1 MQSQLREW
9 GSSAHLPGN
18 GQGDMPEPSI
28 AAVLT
33 CFNRRDKT
41 AACLDALLVAAERL
55 AGRFRLHV
63 IVTDDGGSDGT
74 GEMLRSRFPQVEIL
88 QGDGG
93 LYWNGGMRL
102 AFGRAL
108 EQGHDYY
115 LWLNDDT
122 TLFPD
127 CLERLL
133 AAHDALFAGT
143 GRGGLVA
150 GSACNERGRVSYGG
164 LRRKTGGKA
173 LQFYLVEPST
183 QFQPCESVNGNCL
196 LVSAEAARRLGNLEK
211 AFVHCMGD
219 MDYGLRATRMGIP
232 IWVMPGFAG
241 ECGNDNLLEGSYLD
255 QTLPFAVRWK
265 KVLSPKGLV
274 PKAWGTFCMRH
285 AGPWWPAY
293 WVWPYAKIVLTSIM
307 ARLPFFSGKA

>member
-1 MQSQLREW
+1 MQSQLSQW
-9 GSSAHLPGN
+9 GGSAHLPGD

-41 AACLDALLVAAERL
+41 AACLDALFVAAERL

-63 IVTDDGGSDGT
+63 IVTDDGSGDGT
-74 GEMLRSRFPQVEIL
+74 GEMLRSRFSQVEVL

-115 LWLNDDT
+115 LWINDDT

-133 AAHDALFAGT
+133 ATHGALLAGT

-150 GSACNERGRVSYGG
+150 GSTCNESGRVSYGG
-164 LRRKTGGKA
+164 LRRKVGGKA
-173 LQFYLVEPST
+173 LQFCLVEPSA
-183 QFQPCESVNGNCL
+183 QPQPCDSANGNCL
-196 LVSAEAARRLGNLEK
+196 LVSAEAARQLGNLEK
-211 AFVHCMGD
+211 VYVHCMGD
-219 MDYGLRATRMGIP
+219 MDYGLRASKVGIP

-241 ECGNDNLLEGSYLD
+241 SCGNDNLLEGSYLD
-255 QTLPFAVRWK
+255 PSLPFAVRWN
-265 KVLSPKGLV
+265 KVLSPKGLA
-274 PKAWGTFCMRH
+274 PRAWGTFCRRY
-285 AGPWWPAY
+285 AGIWWPVY
-293 WVWPYAKIVLTSIM
+293 WVWPYAKVVVTSI
-307 ARLPFFSGKA
+307 AAKIAVAGRG